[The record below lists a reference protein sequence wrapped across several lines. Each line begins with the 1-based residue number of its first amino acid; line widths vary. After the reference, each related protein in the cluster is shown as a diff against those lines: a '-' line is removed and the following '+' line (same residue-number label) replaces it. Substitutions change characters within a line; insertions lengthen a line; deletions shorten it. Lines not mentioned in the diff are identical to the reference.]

1 MARFTKWEVDMID
14 IERLRKEMLDDCL
27 AMVFGAGI
35 GAGIWEAAEI
45 ETASPEKLIEMA
57 RQQGIDLSRFEE

>member
-35 GAGIWEAAEI
+35 GAGFWEAAEI